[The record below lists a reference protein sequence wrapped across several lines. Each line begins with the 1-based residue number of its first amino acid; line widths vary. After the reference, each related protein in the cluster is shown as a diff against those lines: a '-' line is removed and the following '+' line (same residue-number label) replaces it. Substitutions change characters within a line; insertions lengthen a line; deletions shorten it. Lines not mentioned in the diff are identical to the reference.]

1 MRGGRCRGWAV
12 AAGAVLAALGA
23 GSGCGGEGGATA
35 TTATAPVAAAQS
47 NHASPSV
54 PVVGT
59 GGPGPRAAVKTP
71 GGTATTKPRRLAR
84 GRALA
89 GTYDDQERALEVLF
103 DELDLPAGWRAEGR
117 ATNGLSAIEPRR
129 GTRPVDLG
137 CFAGDRRRKVAA
149 VARTAALL
157 RRADRIDG
165 NVIVYADEDDAR
177 GAIAFLR
184 GPAFGACLATRL
196 RSEVAAGRGGRAVGA
211 VRGSIADR
219 TPSGDDGAALSHEI
233 DVERD
238 GRRET
243 VVADVVFVRAGPAI
257 ASLQLSS
264 AGGAGDLA
272 LRDELSA
279 ELARR
284 LRASY
289 G

>member
-1 MRGGRCRGWAV
+1 MRGGRCRGWTVV
-12 AAGAVLAALGA
+12 ASAALATLGA

-35 TTATAPVAAAQS
+35 TTATAPVATAQS
-47 NHASPSV
+47 NPASPSV

-59 GGPGPRAAVKTP
+59 GGPGPRAAVTTP
-71 GGTATTKPRRLAR
+71 DGSATTTPRRPAR

-103 DELDLPAGWRAEGR
+103 DESALPAGWRAEGR
-117 ATNGLSAIEPRR
+117 ATSGLSAIEPRR

-137 CFAGDRRRKVAA
+137 CFAGDRRRRVAA
-149 VARTAALL
+149 VARTAGLL

-165 NVIVYADEDDAR
+165 NVIVYADADDAR
-177 GAIAFLR
+177 GAITFLR
-184 GPAFGACLATRL
+184 GPAFGACLAARL
-196 RSEVAAGRGGRAVGA
+196 RSEVAGGRAVGA
-211 VRGSIADR
+211 VRSSIADQ
-219 TPSGDDGAALSHEI
+219 TPSGDDGAVLSHEI

-243 VVADVVFVRAGPAI
+243 VVTDVVFVRAGPAI
-257 ASLQLSS
+257 ASIQLASS
-264 AGGAGDLA
+264 GGAGDLA

>member
-12 AAGAVLAALGA
+12 AMGAALAVLGA
-23 GSGCGGEGGATA
+23 GAGCGGEGGATA
-35 TTATAPVAAAQS
+35 TTATAPVAAARS
-47 NHASPSV
+47 NPASPSV
-54 PVVGT
+54 PVVTT
-59 GGPGPRAAVKTP
+59 GGPGRGAAATTP
-71 GGTATTKPRRLAR
+71 GGTATTTPRRPAR

-89 GTYDDQERALEVLF
+89 GTYDDQERALGVLF
-103 DELDLPAGWRAEGR
+103 DELDLPAGWHAEGR
-117 ATNGLSAIEPRR
+117 ATNGLSAIDPRR

-137 CFAGDRRRKVAA
+137 CFAGDRPRRVAA
-149 VARTAALL
+149 VARTAGLL
-157 RRADRIDG
+157 RHADRIDG

-184 GPAFGACLATRL
+184 GPAFGACLAARL

-211 VRGSIADR
+211 ARSSIADT
-219 TPSGDDGAALSHEI
+219 TPSGDDGAALSYEI

-279 ELARR
+279 ELVRR